1 MNKKW
6 KGIVGESFTTEEF
19 DVYCH
24 TLSYGTWV
32 PKFIVLHNT
41 ASPSLA
47 DRPNGFSDQHIK
59 NLENFYKNTQGWR
72 SGPHLFISDKLIHV
86 FTPLTVSGTHSPS
99 WNKLSIGIE
108 MLGNYET
115 ESFSEGRGLNVRKNT
130 VAAIASL
137 CAVLGIDPE
146 TTKLHKE
153 DKLTTHNCPGVNV
166 KKSEIIA
173 EVEQLMAVRHG
184 GDH

>member
-1 MNKKW
+1 MAW
-6 KGIVGESFTTEEF
+6 KGVIGRSFSPESF
-19 DVYCH
+19 DNYLH
-24 TLSYGTWV
+24 TLTWNAWR
-32 PKFIVLHNT
+32 PSFLVLHNT
-41 ASPSLA
+41 AVPSLA
-47 DRPNGFSDQHIK
+47 QRPKGFTDQHIK
-59 NLENFYKNTQGWR
+59 NLEVFYRDQHKWK
-72 SGPHLFISDKLIHV
+72 SGPHIFVDDQKIWV

-108 MLGNYET
+108 MLGDYSK
-115 ESFSEGRGLNVRKNT
+115 ESFSEGRGLSVRKNT

-146 TTKLHKE
+146 TIKLHKE

>member
-1 MNKKW
+1 MSW
-6 KGIVGESFTTEEF
+6 KGIIGRSFSPESF
-19 DVYCH
+19 DSYLH
-24 TLSYGTWV
+24 TIVWNAWRPS
-32 PKFIVLHNT
+32 FIVLHNT
-41 ASPSLA
+41 ANPSLKM
-47 DRPNGFSDQHIK
+47 RPKGLTLQHIK
-59 NLENFYKNTQGWR
+59 NLETFYRDKNWKA
-72 SGPHLFISDKLIHV
+72 GPHIFVDDLQIWI
-86 FTPLTVSGTHSPS
+86 FTPITVSGTHSPS

-108 MLGNYET
+108 MLGDYST
-115 ESFSEGRGLNVRKNT
+115 ESFSEGRGLKVRKNT

-166 KKSEIIA
+166 NKSEIIA